1 MVIGHEPRKKLFYT
15 IKIIYKFYYY
25 SRMLATII
33 AAIAIAAIAIIVYV
47 GRKIVNMHTHQ
58 IFPQN
63 K

>member
-1 MVIGHEPRKKLFYT
+1 M
-15 IKIIYKFYYY
+15 
-25 SRMLATII
+25 MATII
-33 AAIAIAAIAIIVYV
+33 AAISIAAIAIVVYI